1 MSDTLLVVPVRG
13 GSRGIPRKAVRQLNG
28 RSPLQYTLTTAQ
40 GLGDIVVVTDDAEIR
55 AQAEA
60 CGVRVLG
67 EPQLPTAPG
76 VHTWEP
82 VVYRAVLEAE
92 QGRRPYAFVGVLQC
106 TSPFLR
112 RTTIQRC
119 LDALMGHPVA
129 LTVRDDRHARIGTP
143 RKPREQMPPCW
154 KVTGGCTAIR
164 RDLLVDG
171 SWPVEQGLPVVVD
184 GAEGVDLD
192 TPEDWAI
199 AEMYAGATEREL
211 LLARVLVPDQPHG
224 PAVVLSA
231 WDEQEAEQRTRFQH
245 AIGDAISL
253 HGENTRD
260 EAERAVTL
268 RSGNDIT
275 IVTSAYHQP
284 RAFLTFLKVLYDHGL
299 ERTVRLWNI
308 PAPSRMDRLA
318 EEWHKITEY
327 QAKGDTAS
335 VEQGLLFLDWRDACA
350 T

>member
-1 MSDTLLVVPVRG
+1 M
-13 GSRGIPRKAVRQLNG
+13 NG
-28 RSPLQYTLTTAQ
+28 RSPLQYTLATAQ
-40 GLGDIVVVTDDAEIR
+40 GVGDIVVVTDDAEIR

-60 CGVRVLG
+60 AGVVVIA
-67 EPQLPTAPG
+67 EPQLRTAPG

-92 QGRRPYAFVGVLQC
+92 QGRDRYAFVGVLQC

-112 RTTIQRC
+112 RPTIQRC
-119 LDALMGHPVA
+119 LDALLAHPIA

-143 RKPREQMPPCW
+143 RQPREQMPPCW

-164 RDLLVDG
+164 RDLLVEG

-211 LLARVLVPDQPHG
+211 LLARVLVPDPIA
-224 PAVVLSA
+224 PAMTTVILSGWA
-231 WDEQEAEQRTRFQH
+231 EPAEEQRARFAH
-245 AIGDAISL
+245 SPGNAISF
-253 HGENTRD
+253 HGEHTRD
-260 EAERAVTL
+260 EAERAVQL
-268 RSGNDIT
+268 RSGSDLAIM
-275 IVTSAYHQP
+275 TSAYHQP
-284 RAFLTFLKVLYDHGL
+284 RAFLTFVKVLHDLGL
-299 ERTVRLWNI
+299 DRTVRLWNA
-308 PAPSRMDRLA
+308 PVPSRMERLA
-318 EEWHKITEY
+318 EEWHKISEY
-327 QAKGDTAS
+327 QAKGHVAS
-335 VEQGLLFLDWRDACA
+335 IEEGLLYLDWRETCA